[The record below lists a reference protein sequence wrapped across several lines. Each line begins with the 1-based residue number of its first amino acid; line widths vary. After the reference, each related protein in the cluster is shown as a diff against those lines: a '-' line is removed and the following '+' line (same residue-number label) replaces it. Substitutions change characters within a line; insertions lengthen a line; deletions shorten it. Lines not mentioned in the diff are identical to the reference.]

1 MYELDHMLN
10 GKGSSQHH
18 KELIQQAEHER
29 MAHNIKPYQL
39 KRKVA
44 SPLRVI
50 YAAVMHIIGSI

>member
-18 KELIQQAEHER
+18 KELIQQAQYDR
-29 MAHNIKPYQL
+29 MARNIKPYQP

-44 SPLRVI
+44 SPLRAVF
-50 YAAVMHIIGSI
+50 AAVMHIIGSI